1 MKCRLYPNKEAKEM
15 IDRIINGVEKAYN
28 IATYDMITNH
38 TNTKEFATE
47 NGGTL
52 HYADYNKIT
61 NAKYL
66 NWLRE
71 QHEDI
76 SFVPGGALSGKS
88 GVFFADHQK
97 AMSHKLIIKKT
108 ADNRIKKLM
117 ISKRELMAKAV
128 ISLIV

>member
-1 MKCRLYPNKEAKEM
+1 MNNQKQYYLIPNYSMKCRLYPNKEAKEM

-88 GVFFADHQK
+88 GVFFLCEETKQK
-97 AMSHKLIIKKT
+97 V
-108 ADNRIKKLM
+108 
-117 ISKRELMAKAV
+117 RELVGK
-128 ISLIV
+128 I